1 MLGRWG
7 VRLHPFKPP
16 GQDCFQASQLS
27 EQWLP
32 HTWVSMPVWVF
43 PCNPIS
49 DSSHKGLHLPVLW
62 FLLPLLAAMVSLG
75 KCELVTEETASKL
88 LSRPSHRLQVWQA
101 QLLKLKFSCIKLD
114 VNRFL
119 TNAFFLYNIFLKT
132 RI

>member
-16 GQDCFQASQLS
+16 GQDCFQALQLS

-62 FLLPLLAAMVSLG
+62 FLLPLLAAIVSLG
-75 KCELVTEETASKL
+75 KCELVREELPPSCCHAHLTASKCGRHSYL
-88 LSRPSHRLQVWQA
+88 T
-101 QLLKLKFSCIKLD
+101 LLKTLAK
-114 VNRFL
+114 
-119 TNAFFLYNIFLKT
+119 AFRYAK
-132 RI
+132 